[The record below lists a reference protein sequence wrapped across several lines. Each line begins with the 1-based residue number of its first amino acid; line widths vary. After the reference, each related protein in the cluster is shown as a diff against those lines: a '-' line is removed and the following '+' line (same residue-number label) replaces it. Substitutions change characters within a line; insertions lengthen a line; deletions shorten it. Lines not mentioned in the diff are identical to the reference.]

1 MNNPYEYCKELSKN
15 GDEKSIE
22 ELISLSIAKNRNI
35 RESARMALRRTH
47 KIKTALTILDKKIE
61 SETNSQK
68 KALLLTTGIKIDRG
82 YYLYRYLQFTGT
94 NDEELRNFLLS
105 VKGTCFNEKES
116 NELKKYL
123 IDGKIINAKLINLL
137 NEKDK
142 AEIMYMV
149 LDVAAEQG
157 INPTIIKIL
166 TSSKDYLGLLQ
177 GELRELVLRREEG
190 TLTYATLLD
199 LQDAE
204 NQIII
209 CEFEKMS
216 LIFHAVENNVWEIDS
231 VSTEFKMI
239 SVAIKI
245 KNHEKLNLQEFELVD
260 KSISEELK
268 GVHDGSNASTML
280 YTFLNTL
287 SKIEYDYV
295 EKN

>member
-1 MNNPYEYCKELSKN
+1 M
-15 GDEKSIE
+15 
-22 ELISLSIAKNRNI
+22 
-35 RESARMALRRTH
+35 
-47 KIKTALTILDKKIE
+47 
-61 SETNSQK
+61 
-68 KALLLTTGIKIDRG
+68 
-82 YYLYRYLQFTGT
+82 
-94 NDEELRNFLLS
+94 
-105 VKGTCFNEKES
+105 
-116 NELKKYL
+116 

-204 NQIII
+204 NQKNI

-295 EKN
+295 EKTNRNIPKNKTV